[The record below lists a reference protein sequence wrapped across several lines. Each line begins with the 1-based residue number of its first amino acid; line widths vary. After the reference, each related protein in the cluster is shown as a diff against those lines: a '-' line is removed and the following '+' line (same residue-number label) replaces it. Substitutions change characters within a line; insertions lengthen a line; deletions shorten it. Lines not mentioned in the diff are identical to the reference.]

1 MIGNAFSRELGHL
14 FNSLFTLIS
23 PHEWPVRSEPEMGQ
37 ARHIAEDDAS
47 TPVLG
52 GWHGWDNWLVHSG
65 PHPRRTWWRPFIAS
79 SNVPCI
85 YLLPWLSLK
94 FSLWFFTQF
103 RLKKKKS
110 QDVLS
115 IIFKI
120 CHLGGKNKSLKTV
133 LFLLLFFIPLFL
145 PPFFCLKSI
154 LLVPLSARQLPGTWG
169 WIRLSQFSSV

>member
-1 MIGNAFSRELGHL
+1 MIGNPFGRELGHL

-47 TPVLG
+47 TRVPG

-65 PHPRRTWWRPFIAS
+65 LHPRRTWWRPFIPS
-79 SNVPCI
+79 SRVPCI

-103 RLKKKKS
+103 RQKKKNQSGCFEYNFQNLSFGRKK
-110 QDVLS
+110 QVLEDCPFPS
-115 IIFKI
+115 
-120 CHLGGKNKSLKTV
+120 
-133 LFLLLFFIPLFL
+133 
-145 PPFFCLKSI
+145 PFFYSSFPSPIFSVLK
-154 LLVPLSARQLPGTWG
+154 VYY
-169 WIRLSQFSSV
+169 

>member
-37 ARHIAEDDAS
+37 AQHIAEDDAS

-115 IIFKI
+115 II
-120 CHLGGKNKSLKTV
+120 CHLEGKTSPWRLSFSFSFF
-133 LFLLLFFIPLFL
+133 LFLFSFPHFSV
-145 PPFFCLKSI
+145 LK
-154 LLVPLSARQLPGTWG
+154 VYY
-169 WIRLSQFSSV
+169 

>member
-1 MIGNAFSRELGHL
+1 MIGNAFGRELGHL

-37 ARHIAEDDAS
+37 VGHIAEDDAS
-47 TPVLG
+47 TPVPG
-52 GWHGWDNWLVHSG
+52 GWHGWDHWLVHSG
-65 PHPRRTWWRPFIAS
+65 PHPRRTWWRPFIPS
-79 SNVPCI
+79 SHVPCI

-103 RLKKKKS
+103 RPKKKKKS

-133 LFLLLFFIPLFL
+133 LFLLLFFYSSFPSPIFSV
-145 PPFFCLKSI
+145 LK
-154 LLVPLSARQLPGTWG
+154 VYY
-169 WIRLSQFSSV
+169 